1 MKKEK
6 PAKSKPK
13 KEPVKPSQKAD
24 KETPK
29 TSKKTAPAAPK
40 PAKKGDAKELKA
52 DKNESLKKETAP
64 ELAPLEPSAAE
75 PVEDEKG
82 KSRPKKDSKYTAE
95 SIKVLKGLE
104 AVRKRP
110 AMYIGSTGPDGLHH
124 LVYEVVDNSID
135 EALAGY
141 CKNIEVSIH
150 VDDSVT
156 VIDDGRGIPV
166 EMHKKEKK
174 SAAEVVMTML
184 HAGGKFDDKTYKVS
198 GGLHGVG
205 VSVVNALSR
214 RLDLEVKR
222 DGGIYAQSYE
232 RGVPI
237 ARLKPVGKTKK
248 TGTKIT
254 FWPDDEVFDATEF
267 SFEVLTQRMRELSFL
282 NRGVRITITDERV
295 NKFHE
300 FQYKGGIIEFVQYLN
315 QNKTPLNPR
324 PVYFE
329 CQKDDII
336 VELAFQYNSGYN
348 ETIFTFVNN
357 ISTTEGGTH
366 LIGFKAA
373 LTRCLNNYAVANN
386 MFKDLG
392 AGALSGDDTREGL
405 CAVLSVKMRDPQFE
419 GQTKTKLGNSEV
431 KGIVESL
438 VNEKLTAYLE
448 ENPTN
453 AKRIVLKALDAARA
467 REAARKARELS
478 RRKGIL
484 ESSSLPG
491 KLADCQERD
500 PVLSEI
506 YLVEGDSAGGS
517 AKQGRDRRFQAILPL
532 KGKILNVWRAAQY
545 KVLNNEEIGMM
556 VAALGV
562 SLGESENSL
571 DKLRYHKV
579 IIMTDADVDGS
590 HIRTLLMTF
599 FYRYLKP
606 LVDRGYLYI
615 AQPPLYK
622 ISRGKDIQYLKE
634 ERDYEKWLVRKI
646 SEEFK
651 VRVKGRK
658 EVFEGEKFRKL
669 FLRIM
674 QKKSYLQ
681 LLDRKGFPPFLIEL
695 LIKEGLEG
703 LEFLQ
708 DKKSM
713 KRIQSL
719 IEAKGLTTELTM
731 DEEYEAYDL
740 GLKYQVNG
748 VSISCRIN
756 LALVDSAEYKNLIK
770 TCKELD
776 NFVPPYEVLTDH
788 ESMVIENEIRLIDY
802 LHERGKKGV
811 TIQRYKGLGEMAPG
825 QLWETTMN
833 PANRALL
840 RVSIQDAVEA
850 DETFTTLMGDEVE
863 RRKLFIEA
871 NAMMVTNL
879 DI

>member
-1 MKKEK
+1 MSKDRTAKGKTLKK
-6 PAKSKPK
+6 PAKPTQKSSEQASLFSKTQARGARKAASQGRPKAPQADEKQKVK
-13 KEPVKPSQKAD
+13 KEAAAQPPVEKLEETTAKAEAEGKTKPR
-24 KETPK
+24 KET
-29 TSKKTAPAAPK
+29 
-40 PAKKGDAKELKA
+40 
-52 DKNESLKKETAP
+52 
-64 ELAPLEPSAAE
+64 
-75 PVEDEKG
+75 
-82 KSRPKKDSKYTAE
+82 RYTAE

-141 CKNIEVSIH
+141 CKNIDVSIH
-150 VDDSVT
+150 IDDSVT

-184 HAGGKFDDKTYKVS
+184 HAGGKFDDKSYKVS

-222 DGGIYAQSYE
+222 DGGIYTQSYE
-232 RGVPI
+232 RGMAV
-237 ARLKPVGKTKK
+237 ARLKQVGKTKK
-248 TGTKIT
+248 TGTKVT
-254 FWPDDEVFDATEF
+254 FWPDEEIFETTEF
-267 SFEVLTQRMRELSFL
+267 NFEVLTQRLRELSYL
-282 NRGVRITITDERV
+282 NRGVRITITDERT

-324 PVYFE
+324 PVFFE

-336 VELAFQYNSGYN
+336 IELAFQYNSGYN

-357 ISTTEGGTH
+357 INTTEGGTH

-373 LTRCLNNYAVANN
+373 LTRCLNNYALANN
-386 MFKDLG
+386 LFKDLT
-392 AGALSGDDTREGL
+392 AGSLSGDDSREGL

-467 REAARKARELS
+467 REAARKARELA

-506 YLVEGDSAGGS
+506 FIVEGDSAGGS

-532 KGKILNVWRAAQY
+532 KGKILNVWRAAQD
-545 KVLNNEEIGMM
+545 KIFHNEEIGMM
-556 VAALGV
+556 IAALGV
-562 SLGESENSL
+562 SIGETEGSL

-599 FYRYLKP
+599 FYRHLKP
-606 LVDRGYLYI
+606 LIDLGYLYI

-634 ERDYEKWLVRKI
+634 ERDYEKWLVKKI

-681 LLDRKGFPPFLIEL
+681 LLERKGFPQFLVEIL
-695 LIKEGLEG
+695 VREGVEG

-713 KRIQSL
+713 KRVQSL
-719 IEAKGLTTELTM
+719 IEGKGLQTELTM
-731 DEEYEAYDL
+731 DEEYEAYEL
-740 GLKYQVNG
+740 GIKYQVNG
-748 VSISCRIN
+748 VSISCTIN
-756 LALVDSAEYKNLIK
+756 LALVDSPEYKNLLKIY
-770 TCKELD
+770 KELES
-776 NFVPPYEVLTDH
+776 FHAPFEVLTDH
-788 ESMVIENEIRLIDY
+788 EVVVIENEIRLIDY

-811 TIQRYKGLGEMAPG
+811 AIQRYKGLGEMAPA

-840 RVSIQDAVEA
+840 RVSIHDAVDA

-863 RRKLFIEA
+863 RRKSFIEK

>member
-1 MKKEK
+1 
-6 PAKSKPK
+6 
-13 KEPVKPSQKAD
+13 
-24 KETPK
+24 
-29 TSKKTAPAAPK
+29 
-40 PAKKGDAKELKA
+40 
-52 DKNESLKKETAP
+52 LKKR
-64 ELAPLEPSAAE
+64 PLSSAAE
-75 PVEDEKG
+75 APKAESAAEDKG
-82 KSRPKKDSKYTAE
+82 EGKPRKETRYTAE

-110 AMYIGSTGPDGLHH
+110 AMYIGSTGTEGLQH

-135 EALAGY
+135 EALVGY
-141 CKNIEVSIH
+141 CKNIEVAIH

-156 VIDDGRGIPV
+156 VVDDGRGIPV
-166 EMHKKEKK
+166 ELHKKEKK

-205 VSVVNALSR
+205 VSVVNALSK

-222 DGGIYAQSYE
+222 DGGIYIQSYE
-232 RGVPI
+232 RGVAI
-237 ARLKPVGKTKK
+237 SRLKQVGKTKK
-248 TGTKIT
+248 SGTKVT
-254 FWPDDEVFDATEF
+254 FWPDDEIFETTEF
-267 SFEVLTQRMRELSFL
+267 NFEVLTQRMRELSFL
-282 NRGVRITITDERV
+282 NRGVRILITDERTG
-295 NKFHE
+295 KSHD

-315 QNKTPLNPR
+315 QTKTPLNPR
-324 PVYFE
+324 PVYFDS
-329 CQKDDII
+329 QKDDVI
-336 VELAFQYNSGYN
+336 VELAFQYNSGYT

-357 ISTTEGGTH
+357 INTTEGGTH

-438 VNEKLTAYLE
+438 VNEKLAAYLE

-453 AKRIVLKALDAARA
+453 AKRIILKALDAARA

-506 YLVEGDSAGGS
+506 FIVEGDSAGGS

-532 KGKILNVWRAAQY
+532 KGKILNVWRAAQD
-545 KVLNNEEIGMM
+545 KILHNEEIGMM
-556 VAALGV
+556 IAALGV
-562 SLGESENSL
+562 SFGEADDTL

-599 FYRYLKP
+599 FYRYLRP
-606 LVDRGYLYI
+606 LIDRGYLYI

-622 ISRGKDIQYLKE
+622 ISRGKDVQYLKE
-634 ERDYEKWLVRKI
+634 ERDYEKWLVKKI

-651 VRVKGRK
+651 VRVKGGK

-681 LLDRKGFPPFLIEL
+681 LLERKGFPLFLIEM
-695 LIKEGLEG
+695 LIREGVEG
-703 LEFLQ
+703 LEFLK

-713 KRIQSL
+713 KRIQAL
-719 IEAKGLTTELTM
+719 IEAKGLTTDLTM

-740 GLKYQVNG
+740 GIEYQVNG
-748 VSISCRIN
+748 VSISCKVN
-756 LALVDSAEYKNLIK
+756 LALVDSTEYKNLFKIY
-770 TCKELD
+770 KELE
-776 NFVPPYEVLTDH
+776 NFVPPFEVMTDH
-788 ESMVIENEIRLIDY
+788 ESVVLENEVRLLDF

-811 TIQRYKGLGEMAPG
+811 SIQRYKGLGEMAPE
-825 QLWETTMN
+825 QLWTTTMN
-833 PANRALL
+833 PVNRALL
-840 RVSIQDAVEA
+840 KVSIHDAVDA
-850 DETFTTLMGDEVE
+850 DETFDILMGDEVD
-863 RRKLFIEA
+863 RRKTFIES
-871 NAMMVTNL
+871 NAVMVTNL